1 MMVRMKY
8 IGEERKKAILD
19 FFFVPNTPYIV
30 YIWAGHCHF
39 SL

>member
-19 FFFVPNTPYIV
+19 FFVPNTPYIV
-30 YIWAGHCHF
+30 YIWASHCHF